1 MVAFFHA
8 RPHLRADIVQ
18 SLGQLED
25 ATRILQRFLLGRG
38 STFDLVALCATIDV
52 WNLIKNQLE
61 LEKRMELQERGKL
74 EDEEWSSLD
83 TVIARIDSLQ
93 GLASRIRGAVV
104 QDGQAIDVP
113 DTVDGDTTLPART
126 NERWT
131 PVVQRWSIQPQ

>member
-1 MVAFFHA
+1 M
-8 RPHLRADIVQ
+8 
-18 SLGQLED
+18 
-25 ATRILQRFLLGRG
+25 
-38 STFDLVALCATIDV
+38 
-52 WNLIKNQLE
+52 
-61 LEKRMELQERGKL
+61 

-104 QDGQAIDVP
+104 QDGQAVDVP
-113 DTVDGDTTLPART
+113 DIVDGDTTLPART